1 MLDKDGLLSKELNVF
16 RRNRHSLNGPAANDA
31 SGRELIERLAHEH
44 YGLVFR
50 FCARRIGAERAAD
63 AAQETFVTA
72 LRAVLNFR
80 GESEAKTWLLGIAH
94 NECRRVAR
102 RDKIAELAVEIY
114 PEAVVQAS
122 ADSRWI
128 YRSVL
133 IEALHGLSSE
143 HREAVVMK
151 EVDGLTYEEIGLIL
165 GVPAGT
171 VKSRV
176 HFGMMKLR
184 ESLRETMNE
193 AGLSR

>member
-1 MLDKDGLLSKELNVF
+1 M
-16 RRNRHSLNGPAANDA
+16 
-31 SGRELIERLAHEH
+31 AHEH
-44 YGLVFR
+44 YGFVFR

-72 LRAVLNFR
+72 LRAVVNFR
-80 GESEAKTWLLGIAH
+80 GDSEAKTWLLGIAH
-94 NECRRVAR
+94 NECRRVVR
-102 RDKIAELAVEIY
+102 RDRIADLALELD
-114 PEAVVQAS
+114 PEMVAKAS
-122 ADSRWI
+122 SESQWI
-128 YRSVL
+128 NRTLL
-133 IEALHGLSSE
+133 IEALHQLSAE

-184 ESLRETMNE
+184 ESLREINAESEVTV
-193 AGLSR
+193 

>member
-1 MLDKDGLLSKELNVF
+1 M
-16 RRNRHSLNGPAANDA
+16 
-31 SGRELIERLAHEH
+31 
-44 YGLVFR
+44 FR
-50 FCARRIGAERAAD
+50 FCARRIGADRAAD

-72 LRAVLNFR
+72 LRAVINFR

-94 NECRRVAR
+94 NECRRVSR
-102 RDKIAELAVEIY
+102 RDKISELAVEID
-114 PEAVVQAS
+114 PETVVKAS
-122 ADSRWI
+122 EETRWI
-128 YRSVL
+128 DRSVL
-133 IEALHGLSSE
+133 TAALHELSSE

-184 ESLRETMNE
+184 ESLRDTLTE
-193 AGLSR
+193 AGVSV

>member
-1 MLDKDGLLSKELNVF
+1 
-16 RRNRHSLNGPAANDA
+16 
-31 SGRELIERLAHEH
+31 LAHEH

-72 LRAVLNFR
+72 LRAVINFR
-80 GESEAKTWLLGIAH
+80 GDSEAKTWLLGIAH
-94 NECRRVAR
+94 NECRRVVR
-102 RDKIAELAVEIY
+102 RDKIVDLAVELD
-114 PEAVVQAS
+114 PDSVSQAS
-122 ADSRWI
+122 AETNWI
-128 YRSVL
+128 NRAVL
-133 IEALHGLSSE
+133 ISALRELSAE

-184 ESLRETMNE
+184 ETLRGSMTESE
-193 AGLSR
+193 AGVGS